1 MSASGATLIKA
12 DQEATNG
19 VIQVINKVLYNIP
32 DETASN
38 YIQENSRLRRL
49 TMLMQVG
56 GYPESLDSN
65 VLFFFFIYDHY
76 NPYCK
81 ISVMMKTDMNM
92 KIPTGTCTLSFAHY
106 IK

>member
-65 VLFFFFIYDHY
+65 VLFFSLIYDHF
-76 NPYCK
+76 NLYCR
-81 ISVMMKTDMNM
+81 ISVMMKTDL
-92 KIPTGTCTLSFAHY
+92 I
-106 IK
+106 

>member
-38 YIQENSRLRRL
+38 YIQVNSRLRRL
-49 TMLMQVG
+49 AMLMQVG

-65 VLFFFFIYDHY
+65 VLFFFICDHY

-81 ISVMMKTDMNM
+81 IKVGQDAIT
-92 KIPTGTCTLSFAHY
+92 
-106 IK
+106 